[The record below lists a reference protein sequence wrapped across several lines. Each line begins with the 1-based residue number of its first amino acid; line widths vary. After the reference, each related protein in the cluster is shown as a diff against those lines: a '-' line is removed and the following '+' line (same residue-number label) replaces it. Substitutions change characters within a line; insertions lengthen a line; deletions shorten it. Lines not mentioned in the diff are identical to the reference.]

1 MANHLEWV
9 GCVNV
14 RDLGGI
20 GGVVRPLALIRSDSL
35 HYLGPDGPRTV
46 RAAGVTRV
54 VDLRNPGEC
63 EAGPNPFADQ
73 PEWLNQPVHGPDDPV
88 GPTMAAT
95 YVVMLDNNPTGFA
108 KAVAAIAEAPPG
120 GVVVHCHGG
129 KDRTGLVVAL
139 VLRLLGVDDDEVLDD
154 YALTQERLAGRL
166 AEQLEGV
173 TDPAIRAEMLD
184 MLDTRRETLAHA
196 LAHLDERYGG
206 AEAYLA
212 KGGLTPTQVA
222 ALKARLSTEAPKS

>member
-1 MANHLEWV
+1 M
-9 GCVNV
+9 
-14 RDLGGI
+14 
-20 GGVVRPLALIRSDSL
+20 GGVVRGMALIRADSL
-35 HYLGPDGPRTV
+35 QFLGEDGVRTV
-46 RAAGVTRV
+46 RAAGVSRV

-63 EAGPNPFADQ
+63 EAGPTPFADQ
-73 PEWLNQPVHGPDDPV
+73 PEWVNQPVHGPDDPV

-95 YVVMLDNNPTGFA
+95 YVVMLDNNPAGFA
-108 KAVAAIAEAPPG
+108 KAVAAIADAPPG

-139 VLRLLGVDDDEVLDD
+139 VLRLLGVDDDEILDD

-173 TDPAIRAEMLD
+173 TDPAIRAEKLE

-196 LAHLDERYGG
+196 LAHLDEKYGG
-206 AEAYLA
+206 AEAYLTQA
-212 KGGLTPTQVA
+212 GLTSTQVT
-222 ALKARLSTEAPKS
+222 ALKARLT